1 MNKIFA
7 LFTVAL
13 LLFSCNTSSNSDN
26 NGNSNVEVTERVTS
40 KNQLFLDLIRPET
53 SGMFRGIEFDMSKDE
68 VKKIE
73 TSRGNVTIYRD
84 ETPEELIVTTDMG
97 RNKSN
102 FADITYSFDGQG
114 LYSVTVESYTDTKEN
129 ALEVFNEVKKYFT
142 NKYGTPYEAEDG
154 FSEYTIDG
162 ANKKYMIAVKNI
174 DNVED
179 SFGMYI
185 YIDITE

>member
-1 MNKIFA
+1 
-7 LFTVAL
+7 
-13 LLFSCNTSSNSDN
+13 
-26 NGNSNVEVTERVTS
+26 
-40 KNQLFLDLIRPET
+40 
-53 SGMFRGIEFDMSKDE
+53 FRGIEFDMSKDE

-142 NKYGTPYEAEDG
+142 NKYGAPYEAEDG